1 MSRNRRRAILPAAR
15 KSGRWEI
22 KAMMSVRVGA
32 VAVAVFLLPA
42 AHAAA
47 QAPVALVEDVKG
59 SPSGI
64 EMMDYVVP
72 GRVIKLGAADTI
84 TLGYLKSCWRETI
97 TGATVTVGPEQ
108 SDVQGGRVNRER
120 VACDAGR
127 MQLTAETASKGGAM
141 VFREMPTM
149 QRPSPLT
156 LRPQFFLF
164 GMSPAVVLAAGAPA
178 IIERVDKP
186 GERYQ
191 IVGDKLG
198 GTMYDFAEHNQSLAK
213 AGVYRATQGPV
224 RVLFQIHLDAKSGQT
239 PLLGRL
245 LQLRSQG

>member
-1 MSRNRRRAILPAAR
+1 M
-15 KSGRWEI
+15 K
-22 KAMMSVRVGA
+22 SVRVGA
-32 VAVAVFLLPA
+32 IAVATLLLPA
-42 AHAAA
+42 GHAAA
-47 QAPVALVEDVKG
+47 QAPAALVEDVQG
-59 SPSGI
+59 SPAGI

-84 TLGYLKSCWRETI
+84 ILGYLKSCWRETI
-97 TGATVTVGPEQ
+97 TGATVTVGVEQ
-108 SDVQGGRVNRER
+108 SEVQGGRVNRDR

-127 MQLTAETASKGGAM
+127 MQLTAQTASKGGAM
-141 VFREMPTM
+141 VFREVPTT
-149 QRPSPLT
+149 QRPSPLM

-164 GMSPAVVLAAGAPA
+164 STSPVITLAAGTPA

-191 IVGDKLG
+191 VSGEKLG
-198 GTMYDFAEHNQSLAK
+198 GTMYDFAEHNQALAK

-224 RVLFQIHLDAKSGQT
+224 RVLFQIHLDAKPGRT

-245 LQLRSQG
+245 LQLQPSG